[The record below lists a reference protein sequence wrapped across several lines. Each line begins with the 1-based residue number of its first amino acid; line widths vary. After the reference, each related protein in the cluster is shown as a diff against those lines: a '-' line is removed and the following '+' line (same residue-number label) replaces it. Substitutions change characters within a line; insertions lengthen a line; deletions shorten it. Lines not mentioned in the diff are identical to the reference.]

1 MERFKVV
8 PRIYGGVTSPGSD
21 LCRYG
26 VGESTQLGIK
36 IEKRF

>member
-1 MERFKVV
+1 V
-8 PRIYGGVTSPGSD
+8 PHIYGGVTSHGSD

-26 VGESTQLGIK
+26 VGESNQLGIK